1 MDLIKVVDPK
11 VNVKGDVEKNH
22 LVFVGG
28 ERVTYTVSTADSWD
42 NLMTNATWSIV
53 PPSDKT
59 IIDRNVKV
67 RAYFEVEVDQPLDI
81 GTHDALRQLPLSSL
95 VDVTQ
100 VQINGEAISDNTG
113 NMLHAMMCY
122 GNTAEDRDAH
132 LSESPAMPDAFQKYE
147 DQLEIGNAR
156 SPLNDYGETYGET
169 PRGGFEYKLSAD
181 LKKLTCTVTEPLFL
195 SPFQQY
201 QSMDEGFINVNTL
214 RVALRFKSQLDR
226 ILSHSIAPGVPQITS
241 VTTKFTQAPEL
252 LINYITPSITQ
263 QLPEL
268 QVLPYNQ
275 MQQYI
280 RNVPDMVAD
289 PDIKVTVISD
299 TIRLS
304 VIPEKIYLY
313 CAHNEQS
320 KNFKVSDS
328 FLSIEKLSISWGN
341 QSGLLSS
348 ASQQQLYRLSRENGL
363 NMSYPAFSK
372 YRGSVICLRMGKDIG
387 LQANEAPGV
396 NGAYN
401 IQVEMAVRNYNT
413 EIFKPTFYMCVC
425 NTGTFSIGANSAR
438 ASIGNLTGDMV
449 LAARGSNNEMDYH
462 EAFSGG
468 KGKFFQGLKRFI
480 HKVSGVVGKLAV
492 PVSTAFGA
500 PELGMAVKKG
510 ADLAHSLSRGGRLSG
525 GGRM

>member
-1 MDLIKVVDPK
+1 MDLVKVIDPK
-11 VNVKGDVEKNH
+11 VNIKGDVEKNH

-28 ERVTYTVSTADSWD
+28 ERVTYTTSTADSWD
-42 NLMTNATWSIV
+42 ENMNNATWSIV

-67 RAYFEVEVDQPLDI
+67 RAYFKVVVDHPFDI
-81 GTHDALRQLPLSSL
+81 GTHDALRQMPLSSL
-95 VDVTQ
+95 IDVTQ

-113 NMLHAMMCY
+113 SILHAMLCY
-122 GNTAEDRDAH
+122 GNDAKDRDTH
-132 LSESPAMPDAFQKYE
+132 LSDSPAMPDAFQKYE
-147 DQLEIGNAR
+147 DQLLVGNSR

-181 LKKLTCTVTEPLFL
+181 LKTLECVVTEPLFL

-201 QSMDEGFINVNTL
+201 QAMDEGFVNVNSM
-214 RVALRFKSQLDR
+214 RIALRFKSGLDR
-226 ILSHSIAPGVPQITS
+226 VLSHAVASGVTQITS
-241 VTTKFTQAPEL
+241 VTTTFYQAPEL

-268 QVLPYNQ
+268 QVLPFNQ

-280 RNVPDMVAD
+280 RNVPDIPAGD
-289 PDIKVTVISD
+289 STTVISD

-304 VIPEKIYLY
+304 VIPEKLYLF
-313 CAHNEQS
+313 CAHSEQS
-320 KNFKVSDS
+320 KNFKTSDS
-328 FLSIEKLSISWGN
+328 FLAIESMNISWGN

-348 ASQQQLYRLSRENGL
+348 ATPQQLYRLSRENGL
-363 NMSYPAFSK
+363 NVSYPGFSK
-372 YRGSVICLRMGKDIG
+372 YRGSVVCLRFGKDIG

-396 NGAYN
+396 NGSYN
-401 IQVEMAVRNYNT
+401 IQVEMKVKNTNT
-413 EIFKPTFYMCVC
+413 ETFKPTFYMCVS

-438 ASIGNLTGDMV
+438 ASIGNLSGDMV
-449 LAARGSNNEMDYH
+449 LAARSSAAEMDYH
-462 EAFSGG
+462 EAFAGG
-468 KGKFFQGLKRFI
+468 KGKFFQGLKRFV

-492 PVSTAFGA
+492 PVASAFGA

-510 ADLAHSLSRGGRLSG
+510 ADLAHSLSRGGRLA